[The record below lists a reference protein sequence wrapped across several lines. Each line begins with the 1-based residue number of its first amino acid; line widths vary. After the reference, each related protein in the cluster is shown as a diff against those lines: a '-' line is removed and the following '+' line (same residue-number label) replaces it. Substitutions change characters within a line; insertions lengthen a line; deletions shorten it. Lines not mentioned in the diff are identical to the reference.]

1 MASSTRISNGSV
13 IPKISRHPLQRIESP
28 SRQISFLT
36 HALGLCS
43 FAASYWFLNAFPTP
57 INASYGW
64 HWQYLTI
71 IGLLLATLT
80 FIFGL
85 LADITL
91 SPRLFAAKN
100 TLSLCSTPL
109 EVLISV
115 LYWSIVAYDR
125 HLVIPPEFELNIWAD
140 IGFHAIP
147 SILLT
152 WDLLALSPP
161 WTVKNLPA
169 VGLSAVLAFS
179 YWGWVEHCY
188 SHNGLYVKILRKSL
202 N

>member
-1 MASSTRISNGSV
+1 MASAAGIPNGSV
-13 IPKISRHPLQRIESP
+13 LPQMHKHPLQRIQSP
-28 SRQISFLT
+28 SRSVSFVT
-36 HALGLCS
+36 HTLGLLS
-43 FAASYWFLNAFPTP
+43 FSGSYWYLVNFPNP

-64 HWQYLTI
+64 HFQYLTI

-115 LYWSIVAYDR
+115 LYWTIVAIDR
-125 HLVIPPEFELNIWAD
+125 TLVIPPDFVLHLPAD
-140 IGFHAIP
+140 IGFHLMPA
-147 SILLT
+147 LFLT

-161 WTVKNLPA
+161 WTIKNLPA
-169 VGLSAVLAFS
+169 VGISAVLAFS

-188 SHNGLYVKILRKSL
+188 SHNGL
-202 N
+202 